1 MSFYFIF
8 LVDQLSRFLTYDWS
22 EYALWCLSFYLS
34 FFYDWCTRDIASDC
48 AAESILHLMKT
59 QKAYEFLV
67 GDSLGVGTKRLPRIM
82 NLILIFF
89 SVGTQS
95 FCQCSSVG
103 ILNVGFGG
111 EWS

>member
-1 MSFYFIF
+1 MIGV
-8 LVDQLSRFLTYDWS
+8 LVMLCQTVLQNLYYTWWK
-22 EYALWCLSFYLS
+22 L
-34 FFYDWCTRDIASDC
+34 
-48 AAESILHLMKT
+48 K
-59 QKAYEFLV
+59 KYEFLV

-89 SVGTQS
+89 LVGTQS